1 MSLSGMFYSCH
12 RHGLKVGL
20 GDLNSLSNL
29 NDSIILYNSIQ
40 QRNFKMV
47 TFRCTFKVFH
57 PSCYTAEKSGCFL
70 MKSWIFTFDLKDIK
84 KKKMKRKE
92 QKLKGLFCC
101 FVKHSWWHRKCFTSW
116 FASFCSS
123 RAH

>member
-1 MSLSGMFYSCH
+1 M
-12 RHGLKVGL
+12 KVGL

-84 KKKMKRKE
+84 KKIEKEGTEVKRAV
-92 QKLKGLFCC
+92 LLFCKTLL
-101 FVKHSWWHRKCFTSW
+101 V
-116 FASFCSS
+116 ASEVLYLMVCILL
-123 RAH
+123 